1 MKNILALFFMLL
13 SLSGI
18 QAQQF
23 DPLFNGKNLDG
34 WYVYLRGLPAGQ
46 DTANIFTVHD
56 NMLHISGK
64 TFGYISTNNAY
75 KNFHLV
81 LEFKWGI
88 LKHPPRL
95 NAKRDSGILYYFSS
109 SSPDKIWPRSIECQ
123 IQETDC
129 GDFWLV
135 DSTSLTVNGK
145 LYPPT
150 KNQQV
155 VKLSDQEKPSGEWNT
170 IEVIAKDGK
179 CTHIVNGVIV
189 NEGVDASVR
198 EGKIAIQSEGAE
210 VFYRN
215 IKLAKL

>member
-1 MKNILALFFMLL
+1 MKKMIGFIWMLL
-13 SLSGI
+13 SLLKMH
-18 QAQQF
+18 AQQF
-23 DPLFNGKNLDG
+23 DPLFNGTNLDG
-34 WYVYLRGLPAGQ
+34 WYVYLSDSPAGR

-64 TFGYISTNNAY
+64 TFGYVSTNNSY
-75 KNFHLV
+75 KNFHLI
-81 LEFKWGI
+81 LEFKWGVM
-88 LKHPPRL
+88 KHPPRL

-145 LYPPT
+145 RYPPT
-150 KNQQV
+150 KNQQI

-179 CTHIVNGVIV
+179 CTHIVNGVVV
-189 NEGVDASVR
+189 NEGVDANVR
-198 EGKIAIQSEGAE
+198 EGRIALQSEGAE
-210 VFYRN
+210 IFYRN
-215 IKLAKL
+215 IRLARL